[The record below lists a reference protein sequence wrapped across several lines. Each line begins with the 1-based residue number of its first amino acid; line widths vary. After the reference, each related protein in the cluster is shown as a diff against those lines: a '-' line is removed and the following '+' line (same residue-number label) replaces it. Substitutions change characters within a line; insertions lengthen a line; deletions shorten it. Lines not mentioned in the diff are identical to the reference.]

1 MFMGL
6 YDILAWYIFLCLI
19 YFMVLFIGQ
28 SILEYDKYIGF
39 ERVMVNIGMLNVI
52 YLLYLIMERWSYFI
66 AERKLFLYQEG
77 DYLSVNDVK
86 RWGIKEEH
94 VKVSDTGEVV
104 KWDVYARN
112 KYKIMTSRPR
122 F

>member
-1 MFMGL
+1 MGL

-39 ERVMVNIGMLNVI
+39 ERVMRNIGMLNII
-52 YLLYLIMERWSYFI
+52 YLLYLFMEIWAYSI
-66 AERKLFLYQEG
+66 AERKIFLYQEG